1 MPRFFVSFL
10 CFAVLFTGHA
20 SSQWVLTKDVQNDW
34 NGCVFVHASENGDTT
49 VFLGYS
55 SGISRSSDHGYTW
68 SFSNT
73 GLGSRIDAIT
83 SVGTTLVAGSRGL
96 GIYISSDDGYTW
108 VRTLNILRYSEV
120 RCLATDGDVV
130 YAIAD
135 TNQIFRS
142 FDHGSTWEIHY
153 ADAPSR
159 ELLALIPAAG
169 TLIVAGAVP
178 SHTYILSEDRATW
191 RIMPPI
197 PATVALWNL
206 AYADTVLIAAA
217 GPPSGGVFLSRDT
230 AKTWEGPF
238 GGSLLWLTT
247 TCGSVNGVLYA
258 GGNSNLISGPG
269 PFIIS
274 RDGGYTWD
282 WAGDGLPVRGNI
294 DASATTG
301 NTMVLLA
308 TSGAYVRP
316 LQEIFTPTSSSH
328 PVNTHFSIL
337 PVFPNPAVSRTDLSF
352 SLPERSDVAIEVY
365 DRLSRR
371 VISMPPRNY
380 TAGSHRTSVDVSQL
394 PSGAYYCRFTAN
406 GRSASQLV
414 IIYR

>member
-1 MPRFFVSFL
+1 MKSTYASIVAL
-10 CFAVLFTGHA
+10 ILFAPALLQ
-20 SSQWVLTKDVQNDW
+20 SQWQLTKEVQNVEY
-34 NGCVFVHASENGDTT
+34 GCVFVHRMSTGDTV

-55 SGISRSSDHGYTW
+55 SGISRSSDRGITW
-68 SFSNT
+68 AFSNI
-73 GLGSRIDAIT
+73 GLGSLIDAIT
-83 SVGTTLVAGSRGL
+83 SIGTTLIAGSRGL
-96 GIYISSDDGYTW
+96 GIYTSSDDGYSW
-108 VRTLNILRYSEV
+108 HRENNILGYS
-120 RCLATDGDVV
+120 RIRALATDRGVV

-135 TNQIFRS
+135 TNKIYRS
-142 FDHGSTWEIHY
+142 FDRGKTWELHY

-159 ELLALIPAAG
+159 DILALIPAAG
-169 TLIVAGAVP
+169 TLVAAGSLP
-178 SHTYILSEDRATW
+178 SHTYILSDDRATW
-191 RIMPPI
+191 RIMPSI

-206 AYADTVLIAAA
+206 AYADSVLIAAA

-230 AKTWEGPF
+230 ARTWEGPF

-258 GGNSNLISGPG
+258 GGSSISISGPG
-269 PFIIS
+269 PFITS
-274 RDGGYTWD
+274 RDGGYTWN

-294 DASATTG
+294 DASAATG

-316 LQEIFTPTSSSH
+316 LHEIFTPTSSSL
-328 PVNTHFSIL
+328 PVSTHFTLL
-337 PVFPNPAVSRTDLSF
+337 PIFPNPATSRTDLSF
-352 SLPERSDVAIEVY
+352 SLSERSDVTIEVY

-371 VISMPPRNY
+371 VLSISPRNY
-380 TAGSHRTSVDVSQL
+380 AVGLHRASIDVSQL
-394 PSGAYYCRFTAN
+394 SSGAYYCRFSAN